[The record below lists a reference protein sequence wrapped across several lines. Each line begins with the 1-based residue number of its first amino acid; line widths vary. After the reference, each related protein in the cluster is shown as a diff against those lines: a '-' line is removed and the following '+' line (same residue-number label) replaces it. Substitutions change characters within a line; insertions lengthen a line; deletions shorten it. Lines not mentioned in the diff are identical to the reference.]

1 MIAAHQIAFGKSA
14 GAKGL
19 SAKDYIQD
27 GLVAMW
33 DGIENAGWG
42 VHDPS
47 ATVWKDLVGGM
58 DVVSD
63 TPLADGVR
71 HWESDAFV
79 FDAIQGEGLVGVPNN
94 ELKDAIENCVLTV
107 DSAFYTNGTGSNNT
121 CLLQV
126 SNGALVDGLLFA
138 TVNSTVIE
146 SGISDGWVVSR
157 VRVVLGRDWGFNNK
171 KIYASYKCNGNVGE
185 LLVNCD
191 GMTSNTNTLSPPVS
205 QGQLANSL
213 YLGSYSW
220 TSGRKRVFMG
230 GIHSV
235 RIYNRALTAEEIAHN
250 YEIDKARFGL

>member
-1 MIAAHQIAFGKSA
+1 MIAARQIAFGKAA
-14 GAKGL
+14 GKGL
-19 SAKDYIQD
+19 SAKDYVQD

-42 VHDPS
+42 VHDAS

-121 CLLQV
+121 CILQV

-138 TVNSTVIE
+138 TVNSTGID
-146 SGISDGWVVSR
+146 SGISDGWAVSR
-157 VRVVLGRDWGFNNK
+157 ARVVFGNNWGFNNK
-171 KIYASYKCNGNVGE
+171 KIYAFYKCNGNVGE

-220 TSGRKRVFMG
+220 PAGRKRVFMG

-250 YEIDKARFGL
+250 YSIDKARFGL